1 MPSDPELQSRGRLIR
16 SLGALREMLPGSFVE
31 RKRACGRPNCHCAD
45 GKNLQVQFQ
54 ISVLVEGKPKTFNV
68 PAKLV
73 EQVRQKVEL
82 RRRFDAAADT
92 IGYALQRQ
100 SPGPV
105 FTLGCEVAR
114 RPRRN
119 GVLRSDWSRG
129 RMVAAVDG
137 IEIRSSFARCC
148 DACMQRKVQHK
159 VRGET
164 RTDQD
169 GSHRPQTPGDRQ
181 PRWRASKEKQ
191 DGGGGGEHQFL
202 RHEFRTWRDPP
213 AVHPSTQPQPVAH

>member
-1 MPSDPELQSRGRLIR
+1 MFWGPEAASPVCHVWRERRDTLYLDKVFDFSRLAGALPEGRQSPRHPWQKVFDAVFLGAAMQMPSLLQIEAECR
-16 SLGALREMLPGSFVE
+16 SGALA
-31 RKRACGRPNCHCAD
+31 KRIGPI
-45 GKNLQVQFQ
+45 G
-54 ISVLVEGKPKTFNV
+54 
-68 PAKLV
+68 
-73 EQVRQKVEL
+73 
-82 RRRFDAAADT
+82 ADT

-100 SPGPV
+100 SPGPI

-129 RMVAAVDG
+129 LMVAAVDG

-148 DACMQRKVQHK
+148 DACMQREVQHK

-191 DGGGGGEHQFL
+191 DM
-202 RHEFRTWRDPP
+202 R
-213 AVHPSTQPQPVAH
+213 